1 MEKNK
6 LDIYDLKVE
15 YRKNPLGIDNLNP
28 RISWKLKGN
37 ERGIKQSAYKIQV
50 ALDENFSNIVW
61 DTSFVKSEQSVHVKY
76 DGPEL
81 KSKTRYYYRVQI
93 KDQKGSKSDWSNTA
107 YWEMGLVNKN
117 EWEAEWITS
126 DYKNQNEK
134 LQSCPIFRK
143 DFTVNDNIKK
153 ARIYISSFG
162 LYELSL
168 NGKRVGDYY
177 FTPGWTTY
185 DQRLQYQ
192 TYDVTD
198 LLKEGD
204 NALGVILGDG
214 WYKGDLMWNDKRG
227 FYGDQTA
234 VIMQLHIIYQDGR
247 KELLKTD
254 QSWKSTAGPIIMSD
268 IYQGEIYDAREEI
281 SGWNQPA
288 FNAEDWSEVKILD
301 QDKEILLAQEN
312 EAVKKIEKIKPEKI
326 FTTPAGETVIDMGQ
340 NMVGWIHFKVEGKAG
355 DKVILKHAEVLDQD
369 DNFYTGNL
377 RGAEQKIEYIL
388 KGDGQESFE
397 PHFTFQG
404 FRYIKLEVYPGEVDL
419 SDFTG
424 VVLHSDMERT
434 GEFSCSNSMI
444 NQLFENIIWGQKGN
458 FLDIPTDC
466 PQRDE
471 RLGWTGDAQVFVQT
485 ASYNMNTA
493 LFFTKWLRDL
503 KCEQI
508 DNGSIPA
515 VIPDPEVNISA
526 EERIIP
532 VEIEHTSAAWG
543 DAAVI
548 VPWTIYLTYG
558 DEQILKEQ
566 YESMKAYIEY
576 IRNQGEDEY
585 LWNTG
590 FHFGDWLALD
600 SKENSYKG
608 ATSDDFVATAY
619 YAYSTSLFLKI
630 AEILGYEEDVRE
642 YSDLLKKIKE
652 NFRKEFVTPNGRLSE
667 PTQTAHV
674 LALYFDLVK
683 EENRKRIID
692 TLAEYV
698 DQRDGHLTTGF
709 VGTPYLCH
717 ALSNNGYPELAY
729 KLLEREEYPSW
740 LYPVTKGATT
750 IWEHWDSIKED
761 GSFWPDAMNS
771 FNHYAYGAIGDWLYQ
786 VVGGINTNEEEPGFK
801 KIIID
806 PKPGGSLKS
815 ARVRHESMYGKIISE
830 WKLIDNRMKMEI
842 EVPPNTT
849 AVVILPDALVDTVRE
864 NDILLKNNT
873 HNIEG
878 IYNYKDIDEG
888 VELEVGSGKYCF
900 DFKLD
905 TPA

>member
-576 IRNQGEDEY
+576 IRNQGENEY

-630 AEILGYEEDVRE
+630 AEILGYKEDVRE

-717 ALSNNGYPELAY
+717 ALSSNGYPELAY

>member
-126 DYKNQNEK
+126 DYKNQNKK

-576 IRNQGEDEY
+576 IRNQGENEY

-630 AEILGYEEDVRE
+630 AEILGYKEDVRE

-717 ALSNNGYPELAY
+717 ALSSNGYPELAY

>member
-1 MEKNK
+1 MEENK
-6 LDIYDLKVE
+6 VDIYDLKVE

-28 RISWKLKGN
+28 RISWKLIGN
-37 ERGIKQSAYKIQV
+37 ARGIKQSAYKIQV
-50 ALDENFSNIVW
+50 SSDEKFSNIIW

-81 KSKTRYYYRVQI
+81 KSKTRYYYRVKI
-93 KDQKGSKSDWSNTA
+93 KDQDGHESEWSNTA

-134 LQSCPIFRK
+134 TQPCPIFRK
-143 DFTVNDNIKK
+143 DFSVDENIKQ
-153 ARIYISSFG
+153 ARAYISSLG

-192 TYDVTD
+192 TYDVTN

-214 WYKGDLMWNDKRG
+214 WYKGDLMWNDKRS

-247 KELLKTD
+247 EELIKTD
-254 QSWKSTAGPIIMSD
+254 QNWKSTAGPIIMSD

-281 SGWNQPA
+281 PGWNQPS
-288 FNAEDWSEVKILD
+288 FNAEDWSEVIILE
-301 QDKEILLAQEN
+301 QDKKILLAQEN
-312 EAVKKIEKIKPEKI
+312 EAVKKIEKVEPEKI

-340 NMVGWIHFKVEGKAG
+340 NMVGWVNFKVEGKAG
-355 DKVILKHAEVLDQD
+355 DKVVLKHAEVLDQEG
-369 DNFYTGNL
+369 NFYTGNL
-377 RGAEQKIEYIL
+377 RGAEQKVEYIL

-404 FRYIKLEVYPGEVDL
+404 FRYIKLEKYPGEAKL
-419 SDFTG
+419 ADFTG

-444 NQLFENIIWGQKGN
+444 NKLFENIIWGQKGN

-526 EERIIP
+526 DERIIP

-548 VPWTIYLTYG
+548 VPWTIYLIYR
-558 DEQILKEQ
+558 DKRILEEQ

-576 IRNQGEDEY
+576 IRNQGENEY

-608 ATSDDFVATAY
+608 ATSDDFVATAF
-619 YAYSTSLFLKI
+619 YAYSTSLLLKT
-630 AEILGYEEDVRE
+630 AEVLKNKEDINE
-642 YSDLLKKIKE
+642 YSDLLKNIKE

-674 LALYFDLVK
+674 LALYFDLIK

-717 ALSNNGYPELAY
+717 VLSNNGYPELAY

-786 VVGGINTNEEEPGFK
+786 VVGGINTVEDKPGFK
-801 KIIID
+801 KSIIA

-815 ARVRHESMYGKIISE
+815 AKASHKSMYGEIKSE
-830 WKLIDNRMKMEI
+830 WELTDNEMKIEI
-842 EVPPNTT
+842 EIPPNTT
-849 AVVILPDALVDTVRE
+849 AVVILPDALIDTVQE
-864 NDILLKNNT
+864 NGVLLKDKDNAYK
-873 HNIEG
+873 IEG
-878 IYNYKDIDEG
+878 IYNCEDIDEG
-888 VELEVGSGKYCF
+888 VELEVGSGEYF
-900 DFKLD
+900 FEFKLD
-905 TPA
+905 N